1 MKKIKRFYKE
11 HRVFTILMSIVIV
24 CMVLIGTVL
33 FQCFYGG
40 KGNDKYGNR
49 LEGIKDVQIADS
61 RLSDFENNIKT
72 DGTVKEAEIKI
83 TGKIIY
89 VTLQMN
95 EKVDIEAAKG
105 IATKSLENFSAEE
118 KDFYD
123 FNYTLK
129 KNTGEGIEGYLI
141 SGAKNKKSEAIIWN
155 NNRKVTNTNE
165 ADPNATE
172 KDE

>member
-33 FQCFYGG
+33 VQCFYGG

-49 LEGIKDVQIADS
+49 LEGIDKVEIADS
-61 RLSDFENNIKT
+61 RLSDFSNNIKAE
-72 DGTVKEAEIKI
+72 GTVKNADIMI

-89 VTLQMN
+89 VTLQMD
-95 EKVDIEAAKG
+95 EKVDLEAAKA
-105 IATKSLENFSAEE
+105 IAVKSLENFSEEE
-118 KDFYD
+118 KAFYD

-129 KNTGEGIEGYLI
+129 KNTIDGVEGYLI
-141 SGAKNKKSEAIIWN
+141 SGAKNKKNATIIWN
-155 NNRKVTNTNE
+155 NNRKVVHTNE